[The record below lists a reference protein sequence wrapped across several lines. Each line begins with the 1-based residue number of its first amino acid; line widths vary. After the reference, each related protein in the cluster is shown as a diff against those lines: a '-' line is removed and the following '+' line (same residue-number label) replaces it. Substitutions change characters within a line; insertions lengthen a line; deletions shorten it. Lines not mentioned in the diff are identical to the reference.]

1 MSELFDDEDDEE
13 DDEADAVVVDESLPV
28 AAIAFVVGVVGTF
41 LEPFEAVPFV
51 GVCGDDKDSIPLE
64 LN

>member
-13 DDEADAVVVDESLPV
+13 DDDADAVVVDESLPV
-28 AAIAFVVGVVGTF
+28 AVIAFVIGVVTF
-41 LEPFEAVPFV
+41 LEPFVAVPFV
-51 GVCGDDKDSIPLE
+51 GVCGEDKDSMALE